1 LPALYLI
8 ADSEDQGADISRSS
22 RRTSIDRPSK
32 KAYILAEHRAKGM
45 SDGPVHSIPPSPAA
59 LPKSRVH
66 WHVFL
71 THFPI
76 SMFGGAVG
84 FQILHLFMAPSC
96 FELATNV
103 ALIGGAVT
111 LLPAI
116 ATGWSEWKNH
126 FHGAKGLIFKR
137 KITIA
142 AGMAALSLPLVIWR
156 TAFLG
161 LFEEAPESPGHWIYL
176 AGNAFLV
183 LGAVLEGY
191 FGGRLNHR

>member
-1 LPALYLI
+1 MMDEPF
-8 ADSEDQGADISRSS
+8 
-22 RRTSIDRPSK
+22 
-32 KAYILAEHRAKGM
+32 
-45 SDGPVHSIPPSPAA
+45 HSIPRPTVA
-59 LPKSRVH
+59 LPKGRIH

-76 SMFGGAVG
+76 SLFGGAFG

-103 ALIGGAVT
+103 ALIGGTVT
-111 LLPAI
+111 LLPTI
-116 ATGWSEWKNH
+116 ATGWSEWKSH
-126 FHGAKGLIFKR
+126 YHGAKGLIFKR

-142 AGMAALSLPLVIWR
+142 VGMAVLSLPLVVWR
-156 TAFLG
+156 IASLG
-161 LFEEAPESPGHWIYL
+161 LFEEAPQSPVHWIYL
-176 AGNAFLV
+176 TGNTFLI